1 MAIWH
6 IEVLRLSA
14 ARPLLFLIPHK
25 RDKSQIKL
33 YRKESEP
40 LYKYMS
46 SHSGS
51 LHRKPIDGTAE
62 RAGRATAIAAALA
75 GRVRWRREVFAREP
89 HHPVL
94 SLAAK
99 GLPSVQHLVRIGA
112 RVRTRVPGLR

>member
-1 MAIWH
+1 
-6 IEVLRLSA
+6 
-14 ARPLLFLIPHK
+14 
-25 RDKSQIKL
+25 
-33 YRKESEP
+33 
-40 LYKYMS
+40 MS